1 MKTYFKS
8 TVGNLYLMIDDEQ
21 LKVAVTYSDDV
32 VKGLDIMKTSISYN
46 RYLTESTDTS
56 KWISS
61 NETDFNNIISEVN
74 SGY

>member
-21 LKVAVTYSDDV
+21 LKTVVTHSDDV
-32 VKGLDIMKTSISYN
+32 VKGLDVVKTTISYN

-56 KWISS
+56 KWTPS
-61 NETDFNNIISEVN
+61 NEEDFNGVVSQVV

>member
-21 LKVAVTYSDDV
+21 LKVVITHSNDV
-32 VKGLDIMKTSISYN
+32 VKGLDIMKTTKSYD
-46 RYLTESTDTS
+46 RYQTESTDTS

-61 NETDFNNIISEVN
+61 NETEFNGIVSQVV

>member
-8 TVGNLYLMIDDEQ
+8 VVGDLYLMIDNEQ
-21 LKVAVTYSDDV
+21 LKVVITHSHDS
-32 VKGLDIMKTSISYN
+32 VKGLDIMKTTSSYN
-46 RYLTESTDTS
+46 RYLTESTDES

-61 NETDFNNIISEVN
+61 NETQFNDVISQVI